1 MNTKYRCCIFDLDG
15 TLINTL
21 EALTRTIN
29 LTLEEFG
36 LEPVDQAH
44 TRKFVGDGYKLFVE
58 RAFAF
63 RGQQD
68 PERIRQA
75 QARYSQLFQENCLY
89 HVEADPGIPHL
100 LAFLKERGVRTAV
113 LSNKADRMAGPV
125 VEHYYPGVFPFIQGA
140 VDGLPVKPDPTLLRR
155 LMERM
160 GAGPADTLFVGD
172 SNVDIQTAKNGGL
185 ASCGVLW
192 GFRTRAE
199 LEEEGASIIVETPQ
213 ELVQVVLGHG

>member
-1 MNTKYRCCIFDLDG
+1 MYRCVIFDLDG
-15 TLINTL
+15 TLLNTL
-21 EALTRTIN
+21 DDLAGAGNHVCALRGWPTHPVEAYK
-29 LTLEEFG
+29 
-36 LEPVDQAH
+36 H
-44 TRKFVGDGYKLFVE
+44 MVGNGIRRLVE
-58 RAFAF
+58 RFAPPGTDQTALDAAYDQF
-63 RGQQD
+63 SAWYDAHKEDRTAPYPGV
-68 PERIRQA
+68 PQA
-75 QARYSQLFQENCLY
+75 VQA
-89 HVEADPGIPHL
+89 
-100 LAFLKERGVRTAV
+100 LKEAGVSVAV

-192 GFRTRAE
+192 GSRTRAE

-213 ELVQVVLGHG
+213 ELVQVVLDRG

>member
-1 MNTKYRCCIFDLDG
+1 MYRCVIFDLDG
-15 TLINTL
+15 TLLNTIDDL
-21 EALTRTIN
+21 AGAGNHVCALRGWPTHPAEAYK
-29 LTLEEFG
+29 
-36 LEPVDQAH
+36 H
-44 TRKFVGDGYKLFVE
+44 MVGNGIRRLVE
-58 RAFAF
+58 RFAPPGTDQTALDAAYDQF
-63 RGQQD
+63 SAWYDAHKEDRTAPYPGV
-68 PERIRQA
+68 PQA
-75 QARYSQLFQENCLY
+75 VQA
-89 HVEADPGIPHL
+89 
-100 LAFLKERGVRTAV
+100 LKEAGVSVAV

-160 GAGPADTLFVGD
+160 GAGPAATLFVGD
-172 SNVDIQTAKNGGL
+172 SNGDIQTAKNGGL